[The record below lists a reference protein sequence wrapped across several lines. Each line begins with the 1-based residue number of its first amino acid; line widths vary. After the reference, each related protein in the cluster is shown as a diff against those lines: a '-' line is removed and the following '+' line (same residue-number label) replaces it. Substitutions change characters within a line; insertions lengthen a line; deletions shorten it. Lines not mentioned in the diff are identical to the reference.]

1 MALASNLGSTDIGAL
16 LMVERAG
23 ESRAAR
29 SFKCHGAGVNRADL
43 TEPACQ
49 ALPKRLPDAAG
60 MLFPDV
66 MTDER
71 ALRAIQRIEQ
81 ALARIEAVANRPPAA
96 RDDHELRELREVH
109 QALRGKVEGAISQID
124 RLLATAESA

>member
-1 MALASNLGSTDIGAL
+1 
-16 LMVERAG
+16 V
-23 ESRAAR
+23 
-29 SFKCHGAGVNRADL
+29 
-43 TEPACQ
+43 TEV
-49 ALPKRLPDAAG
+49 LPNCLPDAAG

-81 ALARIEAVANRPPAA
+81 ALARIEAVANKPAA
-96 RDDHELRELREVH
+96 PRDGNELRELREVH

-124 RLLATAESA
+124 RLLATAENA